1 MRQITDKSEALRIF
15 CDASFGN
22 DRNAENY
29 SLSEFETGWEEEWVA
44 FYATDNAFC
53 AVRRYHG
60 RYARIFDRFYV
71 SDDVRYKSLR
81 HQKQS
86 LEFLV
91 EQVRLCEEHDLIPF
105 FSIEKQKQ
113 ACVIATQTFNRY
125 LCRDYF
131 HVMPE
136 KLKTTPT
143 SLQWISIRRPYE
155 YVPRFQ

>member
-1 MRQITDKSEALRIF
+1 MRHVMRQITDKSEALRIF

-44 FYATDNAFC
+44 FYATDTAFC

-81 HQKQS
+81 HQ
-86 LEFLV
+86 
-91 EQVRLCEEHDLIPF
+91 
-105 FSIEKQKQ
+105 
-113 ACVIATQTFNRY
+113 TQTFNRY